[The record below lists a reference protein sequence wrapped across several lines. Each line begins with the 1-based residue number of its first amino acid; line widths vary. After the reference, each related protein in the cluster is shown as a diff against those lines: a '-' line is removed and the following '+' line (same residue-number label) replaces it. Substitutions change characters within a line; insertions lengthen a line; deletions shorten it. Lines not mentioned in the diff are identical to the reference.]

1 MKINF
6 KRTPRRFP
14 YVEFKDFYGSECS
27 IQLSS
32 ILELDCLWIGIN
44 DAHPKIMARDA
55 NELGLVHLL
64 KDGPE
69 RLTGWVDYPF
79 PKEVHFTTRMHLHR
93 DQIKALLP
101 ILQHFV
107 ETGMFPSNEEE
118 VDAIVK
124 DGEK

>member
-1 MKINF
+1 MEIKF

-14 YVEFKDFYGSECS
+14 YVEFKDCYGSQCS

-32 ILELDCLWIGIN
+32 SLELDCLWIGIN
-44 DAHPKIMARDA
+44 DAEPKIMARDA

-69 RLTGWVDYPF
+69 RLTGWVNYPF
-79 PKEVHFTTRMHLHR
+79 PKEVLFTTRMHLRR

-107 ETGMFPSNEEE
+107 ETGMFPS
-118 VDAIVK
+118 
-124 DGEK
+124 EKKWIKEKRKSK